1 MSYSFNLSIYRL
13 GGAHLFSGAPD
24 PKRDFGQDIC
34 SRKKRK
40 VLIPHHHSL
49 ALLSSFSPVYW
60 TPPTAIA
67 TPQTSYCTNF
77 TTRRPPAPHPF
88 RLPMTPLSLGRH
100 PSICLPKY
108 RARAELGL
116 FGEGYSS
123 AGVDDRGVRHTV
135 TNTVLASEVPQE
147 EDENP
152 TSNFNDGTITPLSL
166 PRKLPLHRESLP
178 CNQLPCS
185 ILPPSF

>member
-1 MSYSFNLSIYRL
+1 MIPCYHNIIIHILSLIYPYRL

-24 PKRDFGQDIC
+24 PKRDFGQVIC

-40 VLIPHHHSL
+40 VLIPHHHLL

-108 RARAELGL
+108 RARVELGFL
-116 FGEGYSS
+116 GEGYSS
-123 AGVDDRGVRHTV
+123 AGVGD
-135 TNTVLASEVPQE
+135 
-147 EDENP
+147 
-152 TSNFNDGTITPLSL
+152 
-166 PRKLPLHRESLP
+166 
-178 CNQLPCS
+178 
-185 ILPPSF
+185 